1 MLAAEETVKELQ
13 PIHDEL
19 NGIHWKER
27 REKFAA
33 DHKDELEKF
42 NKAKRLLHKFGLTP
56 PLDRKQL
63 RAEKAQLEQE
73 IEELRP
79 ELNATQ
85 AEMDE
90 LKTVRYWVRKVIPD
104 ALPSRTESGA
114 TSLRNTLE
122 VSQNENELND
132 LLERTAKQVI
142 SPQPHEVQHDQ
153 HRQNK
158 TL

>member
-1 MLAAEETVKELQ
+1 M
-13 PIHDEL
+13 
-19 NGIHWKER
+19 
-27 REKFAA
+27 
-33 DHKDELEKF
+33 
-42 NKAKRLLHKFGLTP
+42 
-56 PLDRKQL
+56 
-63 RAEKAQLEQE
+63 
-73 IEELRP
+73 
-79 ELNATQ
+79 NATQ

-132 LLERTAKQVI
+132 LLERTAKQAI